1 MKRALDFVRR
11 NGSFDAESDEQLIW
25 NCLLNNKSFRLD
37 RSANNDVFI
46 GFKEA
51 WRVLKRLTSKRSGV
65 KQISDG
71 KNVLIFYEKWN
82 RELILDYILKSSGE
96 NVGYLLYKSTAT
108 GNPYSVFE
116 TVRFV
121 LFLFFNAWTCAL
133 SQTNRANKALMIRD
147 VYETDLAVQLLV
159 EQDAKSV
166 FDFLPYEKDAN
177 LLSYFLR
184 KNRLKVVFI
193 PSLNPLRDHNH
204 TMIADEVVLVTP
216 YQLEEMERLFRSTIR
231 CTKIHRW
238 IPEAGFTYIS
248 KYRNISQPK
257 PKFALG
263 FYSHGS
269 WARNKA
275 KHLGS
280 DVSLKL
286 EEWVLENIAQLMNED
301 ESLNL
306 LVFLHPKEKKSNR
319 DEVLDYYR
327 SILGDRF
334 DVADYD
340 QRSVDQFHLV
350 ELGLASYSSIVYERL
365 FSGFK
370 MLVGSYH
377 HDGFPMD
384 NSSLSK
390 VYFSSREQMKQMVYD
405 NLNLS
410 SNDFFTQNNLWG
422 YHHSSYQISQ

>member
-11 NGSFDAESDEQLIW
+11 KGGFDDGSDEQLTW
-25 NCLLNNKSFRLD
+25 NCLVHNKSFKLERTAELD
-37 RSANNDVFI
+37 III
-46 GFKEA
+46 GFKEVF
-51 WRVLKRLTSKRSGV
+51 RVLKRLLSKSSPL
-65 KQISDG
+65 QQLSDQ
-71 KNVLIFYEKWN
+71 KNVLLFYEHGKK
-82 RELILDYILKSSGE
+82 EQTLDYIVKSSGE
-96 NVGYLLYKSTAT
+96 KIGCIYDRSRAK
-108 GNPYSVFE
+108 GNPYDFVESVQ
-116 TVRFV
+116 
-121 LFLFFNAWTCAL
+121 FLIFILSVAL
-133 SQTNRANKALMIRD
+133 KCSLIKKNRANRALMIRD
-147 VYETDLAVQLLV
+147 VYEVDLSIYLIAKQQV
-159 EQDAKSV
+159 ERV

-184 KNRLKVVFI
+184 KNGMKVVFI

-204 TMIADEVVLVTP
+204 TMIADEIVLVTP
-216 YQLEEMERLFRSTIR
+216 YQIEEMERLFRSTIR
-231 CTKIHRW
+231 CNKIHRW

-248 KYRNISQPK
+248 KYKNISQPK

-286 EEWVLENIAQLMNED
+286 EEWVLENIAQLMKENENL
-301 ESLNL
+301 SL

-319 DEVLDYYR
+319 QEVLNYYH

-334 DVADYD
+334 EVADYD

-370 MLVGSYH
+370 MLVGSYQN
-377 HDGFPMD
+377 DGFPME

-410 SNDFFTQNNLWG
+410 SNDFFNQNNLWG
-422 YHHSSYQISQ
+422 YHYSSYQISQ